1 MKLIEAARLIL
12 PGLKWKNQRPSSLR
26 SEGILAN
33 FPIPGGKQV
42 FVCRAY
48 PDPPHQF
55 TPNQIWSNVPL
66 PPGTT
71 DELEAMRLV
80 RADLEAKSWMLR
92 DALNYTPAGIGDPY
106 LSIRSLP

>member
-12 PGLKWKNQRPSSLR
+12 PGLKWRNQRPDSVR
-26 SEGILAN
+26 SEGIYAN

-80 RADLEAKSWMLR
+80 KANLEAQAKMLR
-92 DALNYTPAGIGDPY
+92 DALDFDPTGVPH
-106 LSIRSLP
+106 RN